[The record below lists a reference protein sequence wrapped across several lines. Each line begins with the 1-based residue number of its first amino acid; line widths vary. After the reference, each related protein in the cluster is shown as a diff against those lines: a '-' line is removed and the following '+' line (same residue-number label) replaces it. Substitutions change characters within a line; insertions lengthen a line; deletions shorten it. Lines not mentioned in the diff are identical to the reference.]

1 MNHLLIKEIEYLL
14 VDKERLEVQITSPD
28 NSSKHL
34 RSKSNISQ
42 TFSGNREKNNL
53 NSFLKPRQSLT

>member
-34 RSKSNISQ
+34 RSQRNISQ
-42 TFSGNREKNNL
+42 TFSENREKNNL